1 MSYLSLIS
9 WTDRDVIWVATRI
22 RSAYSSVS
30 KRETSFSRIA
40 LDSVMAI
47 NSSPIRFSI
56 LILADREKRAL
67 FGDVFRLH
75 DRPKFRLRD
84 PGRPVPGD
92 AEELRV
98 RLLPVQNHGT
108 VDAIQVEHDP
118 GEVLQLGRGGALGG
132 DEPDEHVFRP
142 PDRRE
147 DARHLLE
154 DLLLVHRLERVERHE
169 REERTFR
176 FRELEL
182 HVRPLQVRV
191 DVRAFHVK
199 DGPRDVRGAEGRRLE
214 DAHLRVERARRQV
227 GTDQLAEELGAPLS
241 WRDVGDAAPL
251 GGEVADDGGPQ
262 PVDVVRRHG
271 VGNLERDDAAAVEP
285 AGQAVERLEPE
296 AHGVLREVLH
306 GPPQL
311 RLHRSNFLADVER
324 GEAASVKR
332 VQVPMLL
339 DLLAAELLDRQDAK
353 PAALMV
359 RRREADDPVAE
370 VVETGLAAAFE
381 DVQDVLLAPFH
392 EVFLEDGDEPPRGD
406 AVVLREG
413 VDRVDEDERALR
425 DTVVDE
431 GVRVLELRQV
441 EAEGDLQEV
450 SFDLPGPDRLR
461 ILVFALLA
469 FLELPLELVEGMPRD
484 LRVVRSLRA
493 RLEDFRLDPV
503 LQPGELAVQ
512 RLVRDAGAEIV
523 GGRDLAER
531 FGQLQG
537 ERRLPSAGRGL
548 HDEAVPTG
556 RVEELDDLSRN
567 TTGGGR
573 HGTASKQRG
582 RIYIG
587 FPGGV
592 SHEQTSS
599 RRSLAPTVRTQGAS
613 QLPRPPVGRAGP
625 LP

>member
-9 WTDRDVIWVATRI
+9 WTDRDVTWVATRI

-98 RLLPVQNHGT
+98 RLLPVQDHGT
-108 VDAIQVEHDP
+108 VDAIQVEHAP

-241 WRDVGDAAPL
+241 WRDVGDAAAL
-251 GGEVADDGGPQ
+251 GDEVADDRGPQ
-262 PVDVVRRHG
+262 PVDVVRGDR
-271 VGNLERDDAAAVEP
+271 VGDLERDDPPAVES
-285 AGQAVERLEPE
+285 ARESVERLEPE
-296 AHGVLREVLH
+296 AHRVLREVLH

-324 GEAASVKR
+324 GEATAVER
-332 VQVPMLL
+332 VQVAMLL

-359 RRREADDPVAE
+359 RRRQADDAVAE

-413 VDRVDEDERALR
+413 VDRIDQHEGPRR
-425 DTVVDE
+425 DAVVDE
-431 GVRVLELRQV
+431 IVSGLEFGQV
-441 EAEGDLQEV
+441 EPQGDLEEV
-450 SFDLPGPDRLR
+450 SLHLAAPDRLGL
-461 ILVFALLA
+461 LVFALLA
-469 FLELPLELVEGMPRD
+469 FLELPLELVQGMPRD
-484 LRVVRSLRA
+484 LRIVRGLRT
-493 RLEDFRLDPV
+493 RLQDRRLDPV
-503 LQPGELAVQ
+503 LQPCELAVEG
-512 RLVRDAGAEIV
+512 LVRDAGAEVV
-523 GGRDLAER
+523 GGRDLAQSLS
-531 FGQLQG
+531 QLQG
-537 ERRLPSAGRGL
+537 ERRLTGAGGTLRDKGVPSRGIEELHNLAGNATGGRRHRSRAQQGGRGFK
-548 HDEAVPTG
+548 
-556 RVEELDDLSRN
+556 S
-567 TTGGGR
+567 
-573 HGTASKQRG
+573 
-582 RIYIG
+582 
-587 FPGGV
+587 
-592 SHEQTSS
+592 
-599 RRSLAPTVRTQGAS
+599 
-613 QLPRPPVGRAGP
+613 LPRRGIRQREHRQ
-625 LP
+625 

>member
-98 RLLPVQNHGT
+98 RLLPVQDHGT

-251 GGEVADDGGPQ
+251 GDEVCDDPGPQ
-262 PVDVVRRHG
+262 PVDVVRRHR
-271 VGNLERDDAAAVEP
+271 VGDLERDDPPAVES
-285 AGQAVERLEPE
+285 ARESVERLKPE
-296 AHGVLREVLH
+296 AHGVLREILH

-324 GEAASVKR
+324 GEATAVER
-332 VQVPMLL
+332 VQVAMLL
-339 DLLAAELLDRQDAK
+339 DLLAAGLLDRQDAK

-359 RRREADDPVAE
+359 RRRQADHEE
-370 VVETGLAAAFE
+370 VSLHLAA
-381 DVQDVLLAPFH
+381 
-392 EVFLEDGDEPPRGD
+392 
-406 AVVLREG
+406 
-413 VDRVDEDERALR
+413 
-425 DTVVDE
+425 
-431 GVRVLELRQV
+431 
-441 EAEGDLQEV
+441 
-450 SFDLPGPDRLR
+450 PDRLGL
-461 ILVFALLA
+461 LVFALLA
-469 FLELPLELVEGMPRD
+469 FLELPLELVQGMPRD
-484 LRVVRSLRA
+484 LRIVRGLRT
-493 RLEDFRLDPV
+493 RLQDRRLDPV
-503 LQPGELAVQ
+503 LQPCELAVEG
-512 RLVRDAGAEIV
+512 LVRDAGAEVV
-523 GGRDLAER
+523 GGRDLAQSLS
-531 FGQLQG
+531 QLQG
-537 ERRLPSAGRGL
+537 ERRLTGAGGTLRDKGVPSRGI
-548 HDEAVPTG
+548 
-556 RVEELDDLSRN
+556 EELHNLAGN
-567 TTGGGR
+567 ATGGRR

-587 FPGGV
+587 FPRVVIREREPRHPLG
-592 SHEQTSS
+592 
-599 RRSLAPTVRTQGAS
+599 LARASGSEPSPGAS
-613 QLPRPPVGRAGP
+613 RDC
-625 LP
+625 